1 MSAAGAMRIGEEM
14 PIGCGFTHRRG
25 YVTRTNVAYVFHTSF
40 PSPRRRLLANNAHLA
55 VRRSTSA
62 VWREASHPGIGGAG
76 RKNSGSR
83 QGCCRCGSEIKRVSV
98 ESARAGD
105 VVAALCLM
113 DFAELRWWPM
123 ETRSNPAQQ
132 PRPDDVGMSRS
143 GGASNAL
150 GHGIRWSL

>member
-1 MSAAGAMRIGEEM
+1 MRIGHEM
-14 PIGCGFTHRRG
+14 PIGCGLTHRRR
-25 YVTRTNVAYVFHTSF
+25 YVARANVAYVFHTTLA
-40 PSPRRRLLANNAHLA
+40 SPRRRLLANNAHLA
-55 VRRSTSA
+55 ERRSTSA

-83 QGCCRCGSEIKRVSV
+83 HGGCRCGGEIKRASV
-98 ESARAGD
+98 KSARGGD

-113 DFAELRWWPM
+113 DSAELRWWPM